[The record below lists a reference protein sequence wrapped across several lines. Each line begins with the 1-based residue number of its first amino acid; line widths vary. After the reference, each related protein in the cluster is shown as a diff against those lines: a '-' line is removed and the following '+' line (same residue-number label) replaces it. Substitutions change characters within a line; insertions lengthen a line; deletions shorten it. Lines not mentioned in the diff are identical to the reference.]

1 MPRNLPERD
10 AGDVTGGL
18 PERSPDIRRHAGRL
32 LAHLLRRDL
41 ERRLHAV
48 ELSSEPEKRAIA
60 SRAHIVDDGVDP
72 PVERAI
78 VAAAACEQALE
89 RGTIGGGYDAH
100 HNTILFNGYSTMPWA
115 RAALSLGIRSR
126 TVRSSMIVLTA
137 THSSSLSE
145 EIVGR

>member
-1 MPRNLPERD
+1 MRVEQLGLDEVARHDRQPLRLDRGDVAAVQAGRFDELAGDDPTPRLLRQID
-10 AGDVTGGL
+10 AGV
-18 PERSPDIRRHAGRL
+18 
-32 LAHLLRRDL
+32 
-41 ERRLHAV
+41 AV
-48 ELSSEPEKRAIA
+48 ELDAA
-60 SRAHIVDDGVDP
+60 DP

-78 VAAAACEQALE
+78 VAAAAGEQAPE

-100 HNTILFNGYSTMPWA
+100 HNTVLFNGYSTMPWA